1 LGCIQGDGLV
11 VHQDEIPDNSDEK
24 KHGEFSAGIPG
35 HHVENTTAI
44 SDDVEKKMTRWAGEL
59 GDFAEHYLQPA
70 FVLVCKRVGRAIR
83 PIWSHAVDSL
93 GPGKSV
99 ALALVIGVILVA
111 TAPFWVP
118 LLLVGFIVAVVL
130 TALSLKQ

>member
-1 LGCIQGDGLV
+1 
-11 VHQDEIPDNSDEK
+11 VHQDKIPSKSDEN
-24 KHGEFSAGIPG
+24 KHGEFSSGIPG
-35 HHVENTTAI
+35 HHVENTTSI
-44 SDDVEKKMTRWAGEL
+44 PDDVEKKMTRWAGEL

-70 FVLVCKRVGRAIR
+70 FVLVCKRIGRTIR
-83 PIWSHAVDSL
+83 PIWSQAVDSL

-99 ALALVIGVILVA
+99 ALALVVGVILVV

-118 LLLVGFIVAVVL
+118 FLVVGFIVAVVL